1 MNWARTR
8 LMQKQC
14 TGELANFYLIRVALL
29 KTLSSITE
37 QHVRIHIF
45 ICGDKD
51 VRTLRKSR
59 TSPCHNGHIQWRRLE
74 ELLQLPSPSTI
85 SEDQAPARHAKPST
99 LPLVHPSWK
108 KSRNSGPWWQY
119 AISYPRSKITSRMI
133 SVIHSILQALNISN
147 LLVLLKR
154 SHFAYT
160 NPIHNYGK
168 LSATLQLHHEKFIC
182 FVLCPGGI
190 LLWAIGIPGPSKD
203 LTSWY

>member
-1 MNWARTR
+1 
-8 LMQKQC
+8 MQKLC
-14 TGELANFYLIRVALL
+14 TGELPNFYLIPVALL
-29 KTLSSITE
+29 KTESSITE
-37 QHVRIHIF
+37 QHGRIHIF

-74 ELLQLPSPSTI
+74 ELLYLPSPSTI
-85 SEDQAPARHAKPST
+85 SEDQAPARHAKPLT

-108 KSRNSGPWWQY
+108 KSRNSGPWCQY
-119 AISYPRSKITSRMI
+119 AISYPQTKITIRMI
-133 SVIHSILQALNISN
+133 TVIHSI
-147 LLVLLKR
+147 VLLKR

-160 NPIHNYGK
+160 NPIHSYRK
-168 LSATLQLHHEKFIC
+168 LSTTLQLRYEKFIC

-203 LTSWY
+203 LTSGY